1 METQWRSLDR
11 LNLAAQRS
19 LPLNQADTAW
29 YIESG
34 RLAIAASHSRSGE
47 AVGWRH
53 RLFSVG
59 EGELVLP
66 LEFRPEE
73 PTLSLVGI
81 AEVPVCAVA
90 IPLDQVLD
98 QLQDQGVAPS
108 EALDSWTTG
117 FSGLIGKLASA
128 DLRGGVSERMPSEG
142 QLGVLPGAR
151 LDLPKDTTVLFSVT
165 SGTAGLAGLPDF
177 VLDAE
182 SGAVPIASGV
192 IIEAMSEH
200 CEFAVQSISELQYT
214 GLTNLKHLVR
224 ASLKQYEQHLGSQ
237 DKARQRLADE
247 MDRQSMEQALGEVG
261 ELLSNNRLAA
271 RQQRTEL
278 LTAMTIIGDYL
289 GVTLREP
296 ARRGEEGNP
305 DLGLQAIVDLSDLR
319 MRDVLLNDGWWK
331 SDCGPLLGFL
341 EEERT
346 PVALIRDPS
355 GTYRIVNPKLQID
368 RVVNGDTEGMLCVD
382 AKTFSAPIP
391 ENISRLSQIPLWAV
405 REVLPDI
412 GFVMGLSA
420 LITVIGMLVP
430 QMTAVLVDTAIP
442 DADRNMVI
450 ELAFALFAAAFGVS
464 LLGVAQGILSIRFS
478 VASNVKAQ
486 LAMFCHVVA
495 LRAPFFRKFSSG
507 DLLDRI
513 MAVSEVSE
521 EFNSTT
527 IRTLLTG
534 LTTSLNLGLL
544 FYYNAKLA
552 MIALL
557 LGFLVLGVTVIGTVS
572 IHKHYR
578 VLMKLAGEFSGFVFE
593 IANAVGKI
601 RIAGAQRRVFTL
613 WMRRYTEQVSLMLKA
628 QRTEDY
634 IETLNYSV
642 PLMGSVLIYSA
653 GAHLFAQ
660 GSVSGDGL
668 TLGVFLAFN
677 TAMATFLIGLTSM
690 SNTVM
695 SLLDMLAKFKR
706 IKPLIEAEKESTE
719 GSVDPGMLEGGIK
732 LSGIQFRYHQDGP
745 MILSDINLE
754 IEPGKF
760 IALVGPSGCGK
771 STLLRLLL
779 GFERP
784 EVGQIMFDSYDLDSL
799 SINSVRRQIG
809 TVLQSAKINS
819 GSILENISG
828 NHQLALDDVLAA
840 VRDAGLEEDI
850 EQMPMGLHTIIS
862 EGGGNISGGQRQR
875 LLIARAL
882 VKDPRILLLDE
893 ATSALD
899 NRTQA
904 IVTDSLNR
912 RKVTRVAIAHRLS
925 TIHDAD
931 KIIVMNQG
939 RIDQV
944 GTFEELAQMSGLFA
958 SMMARQQA

>member
-1 METQWRSLDR
+1 MDSRWQSLER
-11 LNLAAQRS
+11 LSLAAQRA
-19 LPLNQADTAW
+19 LTLNQENTAW

-34 RLAIAASHSRSGE
+34 RLAIAVSHSRAEE

-59 EGELVLP
+59 EGALVLP
-66 LEFRPEE
+66 LEPRPED
-73 PTLSLVGI
+73 PTLTLVGI
-81 AEVPVCAVA
+81 AEAPVHAIR
-90 IPLDQVLD
+90 IPLDQVTD
-98 QLQDQGVAPS
+98 QLRDHGISPS
-108 EALDSWTTG
+108 GALDPWVRG
-117 FSGLIGKLASA
+117 FSALIGSLS
-128 DLRGGVSERMPSEG
+128 GVDRSTGMSERIPPEG
-142 QLGVLPGAR
+142 QVSVALGTR
-151 LDLPKDTTVLFSVT
+151 LDLSKDTTVLLKAV
-165 SGTAGLAGLPDF
+165 SGTIGLAGLPD
-177 VLDAE
+177 VLLDPE
-182 SGAVPIASGV
+182 SGVMPIASGV
-192 IIEAMSEH
+192 IIEAITEH
-200 CEFAVQSISELQYT
+200 CGFEVHPVSELEYT
-214 GLTNLKHLVR
+214 GLTSFKRLVR
-224 ASLKQYEQHLGSQ
+224 AYLEHYEQYLDHQ
-237 DKARQRLADE
+237 DQTHQSLADE
-247 MDRQSMEQALGEVG
+247 MDRRGLEQALGEVG
-261 ELLSNNRLAA
+261 QLLSDIRVPA
-271 RQQRTEL
+271 RQRRTEL
-278 LTAMTIIGDYL
+278 LTAMTLIGEQL
-289 GVTLREP
+289 GVKLREP
-296 ARRGEEGNP
+296 ARVGEEANL
-305 DLGLQAIVDLSDLR
+305 DLELQAIVDLSDLR
-319 MRDVLLNDGWWK
+319 MRNVLLNDGWWK

-341 EEERT
+341 GEERK
-346 PVALIRDPS
+346 PAALIRDS
-355 GTYRIVNPKLQID
+355 AGTYRIVDPESLADQ
-368 RVVNGDTEGMLCVD
+368 VVNEQTADMLCVD

-391 ENISRLSQIPLWAV
+391 DNISRLSQIPLWAV

-412 GFVMGLSA
+412 GFVVGLSA

-442 DADRNMVI
+442 DANRSLVV
-450 ELAFALFAAAFGVS
+450 ELALALFAAAFGVT
-464 LLGVAQGILSIRFS
+464 LLSVAQGIVSIRFS
-478 VASNVKAQ
+478 VSSNVKAQ
-486 LAMFCHVVA
+486 LAIFCHVVS
-495 LRAPFFRKFSSG
+495 LRVPFFQKFSSG

-552 MIALL
+552 LIALL
-557 LGFLVLGVTVIGTVS
+557 LGLMVLGVTVIGTIS

-578 VLMKLAGEFSGFVFE
+578 LLMKLAGEFSGFVFE

-613 WMRRYTEQVSLMLKA
+613 WMRRYTQQVSLMLKA

-634 IETLNYSV
+634 IDTLNYSV
-642 PLMGSVLIYSA
+642 PLMGSVLIYAA
-653 GAHLFAQ
+653 GAQLFAQ
-660 GSVSGDGL
+660 GGLSGDGL
-668 TLGVFLAFN
+668 TLGIFLAFN

-695 SLLDMLAKFKR
+695 ELLDMFAKFKR
-706 IKPLIEAEKESTE
+706 IKPLIEAEKESSE
-719 GSVDPGMLEGGIK
+719 GSVDPGALEGGIR
-732 LSGIQFRYHQDGP
+732 LSGIQFRYQQDGP
-745 MILSDINLE
+745 MILTDIDLE
-754 IEPGKF
+754 FEPGKF
-760 IALVGPSGCGK
+760 FALVGPSGCGK
-771 STLLRLLL
+771 STIFRLLL

-784 EVGQIMFDSYDLDSL
+784 EVGQIMFDSHDLDSL

-809 TVLQSAKINS
+809 TVLQTAKINA

-828 NHQLALDDVLAA
+828 NNQLAIEDIWAA

-850 EQMPMGLHTIIS
+850 EQMPMGLHTVIS

-912 RKVTRVAIAHRLS
+912 RKVTRIAIAHRLS

-931 KIIVMNQG
+931 KIIVMKRG
-939 RIDQV
+939 RVDQV
-944 GTFEELAQMSGLFA
+944 GTFEQLAQTPGLFA
-958 SMMARQQA
+958 SMMARQQV

>member
-1 METQWRSLDR
+1 
-11 LNLAAQRS
+11 

-59 EGELVLP
+59 EGALVLP

-98 QLQDQGVAPS
+98 QLQDQGVVPS

-117 FSGLIGKLASA
+117 FSGLIGNLASA
-128 DLRGGVSERMPSEG
+128 DLRGGVSERMPPEG
-142 QLGVLPGAR
+142 QFDVLPGAR

-165 SGTAGLAGLPDF
+165 SGTVGLAGLPDF
-177 VLDAE
+177 VLDGE

-192 IIEAMSEH
+192 IIEAMTEH
-200 CEFAVQSISELQYT
+200 CEFAVHPISELRYT

-224 ASLKQYEQHLGSQ
+224 AYLKQYEQHLGSQ

-247 MDRQSMEQALGEVG
+247 MDKQSMEQALGEVG

-289 GVTLREP
+289 DVTLREP
-296 ARRGEEGNP
+296 ARRDEEGNP
-305 DLGLQAIVDLSDLR
+305 DLDLQAIVDLSDLR

-368 RVVNGDTEGMLCVD
+368 RVVNEDTEGTLCVD
-382 AKTFSAPIP
+382 AKTFAAPIP
-391 ENISRLSQIPLWAV
+391 ENISRLSQIPLWSV

-442 DADRNMVI
+442 EADRNMVI

-544 FYYNAKLA
+544 FYYNAKMA

-557 LGFLVLGVTVIGTVS
+557 LGLLVLGVTVIGTVS

-642 PLMGSVLIYSA
+642 PLMGSILIYSA

-660 GSVSGDGL
+660 GSISGDGL

-695 SLLDMLAKFKR
+695 SLLDMLAKFRR

-925 TIHDAD
+925 TIHEAD

-944 GTFEELAQMSGLFA
+944 GTFEELTQMPGLFA

>member
-1 METQWRSLDR
+1 M
-11 LNLAAQRS
+11 
-19 LPLNQADTAW
+19 
-29 YIESG
+29 
-34 RLAIAASHSRSGE
+34 
-47 AVGWRH
+47 
-53 RLFSVG
+53 
-59 EGELVLP
+59 
-66 LEFRPEE
+66 
-73 PTLSLVGI
+73 
-81 AEVPVCAVA
+81 
-90 IPLDQVLD
+90 
-98 QLQDQGVAPS
+98 
-108 EALDSWTTG
+108 
-117 FSGLIGKLASA
+117 
-128 DLRGGVSERMPSEG
+128 
-142 QLGVLPGAR
+142 
-151 LDLPKDTTVLFSVT
+151 
-165 SGTAGLAGLPDF
+165 
-177 VLDAE
+177 
-182 SGAVPIASGV
+182 
-192 IIEAMSEH
+192 
-200 CEFAVQSISELQYT
+200 
-214 GLTNLKHLVR
+214 
-224 ASLKQYEQHLGSQ
+224 
-237 DKARQRLADE
+237 
-247 MDRQSMEQALGEVG
+247 
-261 ELLSNNRLAA
+261 
-271 RQQRTEL
+271 
-278 LTAMTIIGDYL
+278 
-289 GVTLREP
+289 
-296 ARRGEEGNP
+296 
-305 DLGLQAIVDLSDLR
+305 
-319 MRDVLLNDGWWK
+319 
-331 SDCGPLLGFL
+331 
-341 EEERT
+341 
-346 PVALIRDPS
+346 
-355 GTYRIVNPKLQID
+355 
-368 RVVNGDTEGMLCVD
+368 
-382 AKTFSAPIP
+382 
-391 ENISRLSQIPLWAV
+391 
-405 REVLPDI
+405 
-412 GFVMGLSA
+412 
-420 LITVIGMLVP
+420 
-430 QMTAVLVDTAIP
+430 
-442 DADRNMVI
+442 
-450 ELAFALFAAAFGVS
+450 
-464 LLGVAQGILSIRFS
+464 
-478 VASNVKAQ
+478 
-486 LAMFCHVVA
+486 
-495 LRAPFFRKFSSG
+495 
-507 DLLDRI
+507 
-513 MAVSEVSE
+513 
-521 EFNSTT
+521 
-527 IRTLLTG
+527 
-534 LTTSLNLGLL
+534 
-544 FYYNAKLA
+544 A

-557 LGFLVLGVTVIGTVS
+557 LGLLVLGVTVIGTVS

-642 PLMGSVLIYSA
+642 PLMGSILIYSA

-660 GSVSGDGL
+660 GSISGDGL

-695 SLLDMLAKFKR
+695 SLLDMLAKFRR

-925 TIHDAD
+925 TIHEAD

-944 GTFEELAQMSGLFA
+944 GTFEELTQMPGLFA

>member
-1 METQWRSLDR
+1 MDSQWQSLDR

-19 LPLNQADTAW
+19 LLLNQANTAW

-34 RLAIAASHSRSGE
+34 RLAVAVSHSRAGE

-53 RLFSVG
+53 RLFSMG
-59 EGELVLP
+59 EGALVLP
-66 LEFRPEE
+66 LEPLPEGS
-73 PTLSLVGI
+73 TLSLVGI
-81 AEVPVCAVA
+81 AETPVCAVQ
-90 IPLDQVLD
+90 IPLDQALD
-98 QLQDQGVAPS
+98 RLRDQGISPS
-108 EALDSWTTG
+108 EALDPWVTA
-117 FSGLIGKLASA
+117 FSALIGSLP
-128 DLRGGVSERMPSEG
+128 GVGQPTGVSERMPSEG
-142 QLGVLPGAR
+142 QINVMPGTR
-151 LDLPKDTTVLFSVT
+151 LDVARGATVLLSVT
-165 SGTAGLAGLPDF
+165 SGKIRFVGLPDLL
-177 VLDAE
+177 LDAE
-182 SGAVPIASGV
+182 SGMMPIASGV
-192 IIEAMSEH
+192 IVEAMTEDCGFKIHPLSDLD
-200 CEFAVQSISELQYT
+200 VT
-214 GLTNLKHLVR
+214 DLTNLKHLVCTY
-224 ASLKQYEQHLGSQ
+224 LKYYEQHLDHQG
-237 DKARQRLADE
+237 RTRERLAEE
-247 MDRQSMEQALGEVG
+247 MDRHGLERALGEVG
-261 ELLSNNRLAA
+261 ELLSDNRPPA

-278 LTAMTIIGDYL
+278 LTAMTVIGERL
-289 GVTLREP
+289 GVTLRES
-296 ARRGEEGNP
+296 AIAGEEESL
-305 DLGLQAIVDLSDLR
+305 DLELQAIVDLSDLR
-319 MRDVLLNDGWWK
+319 MRNVLLNDGWWK
-331 SDCGPLLGFL
+331 SDCGPLLGFIG
-341 EEERT
+341 EQRI

-355 GTYRIVNPKLQID
+355 GIYHIVNPKSEVD
-368 RVVNGDTEGMLCVD
+368 RVVNEETADTLCVD

-412 GFVMGLSA
+412 GFVVGLSM

-430 QMTAVLVDTAIP
+430 QMTAVLMDTAIP
-442 DADRNMVI
+442 EADRNMVM
-450 ELAFALFAAAFGVS
+450 ELAFALFAAAFGATLLS
-464 LLGVAQGILSIRFS
+464 LAQGIVTIRFS
-478 VASNVKAQ
+478 IASNVKAQ
-486 LAMFCHVVA
+486 LAIFCHVVA

-527 IRTLLTG
+527 IRTLVTG

-552 MIALL
+552 AIAVL
-557 LGFLVLGVTVIGTVS
+557 LGLLVLGVTVIATVS

-578 VLMKLAGEFSGFVFE
+578 LLMKLAGEFSGFVFE
-593 IANAVGKI
+593 IANAVGKL
-601 RIAGAQRRVFTL
+601 RIAGAQRRVFTI
-613 WMRRYTEQVSLMLKA
+613 WMRRYTQQASLMLKA

-634 IETLNYSV
+634 IDTLNYSV
-642 PLMGSVLIYSA
+642 PLMGSVLIYAA
-653 GAHLFAQ
+653 GAQLFAQ
-660 GSVSGDGL
+660 GGSSGDGL

-677 TAMATFLIGLTSM
+677 TAMATFLMGLTSM

-695 SLLDMLAKFKR
+695 ALLDMLAKFKR
-706 IKPLIEAEKESTE
+706 IKPLIDAERESSN
-719 GSVDPGMLEGGIK
+719 GSVDPGILEGGIR

-745 MILSDINLE
+745 MILTDIDLE

-760 IALVGPSGCGK
+760 VALVGPSGCGK
-771 STLLRLLL
+771 STLFRLLL

-784 EVGQIMFDSYDLDSL
+784 EAGQIMFDSYDLDSL

-828 NHQLALDDVLAA
+828 NHKLAVEDVWTA
-840 VRDAGLEEDI
+840 VRDAGLQEDI

-882 VKDPRILLLDE
+882 AKDPRVLLLDE

-899 NRTQA
+899 NTTQA

-925 TIHDAD
+925 TIHNAD
-931 KIIVMNQG
+931 KIIVMDQG

-944 GTFEELAQMSGLFA
+944 GTFEQLTQMPGLFA
-958 SMMARQQA
+958 SMMARQQM